1 MLCVETRGGV
11 SPWVCEEGCAC
22 LVVIADL
29 RKTLGVSPVVEG
41 YLDAHSVMCWMVVGW
56 WEKYVLL
63 HWHVVL
69 LDVESC
75 FCSF

>member
-1 MLCVETRGGV
+1 M
-11 SPWVCEEGCAC
+11 
-22 LVVIADL
+22 VIAGSQ
-29 RKTLGVSPVVEG
+29 KTLGVSPVVEG
-41 YLDAHSVMCWMVVGW
+41 YLDAHNVMCWMVVGW